1 MLTTDN
7 EETAS
12 SDANNERFVSVVGF
26 GRLAVQASQSG
37 WVEVAY
43 LLISINVFVG
53 LFNLLP
59 LLPFDGGHIA
69 IATYEKIAST
79 IRRRPVRV
87 DVAKLLPFTAVVV
100 SVLAFIFLSSL
111 FLDITRP
118 LDNPF

>member
-1 MLTTDN
+1 M
-7 EETAS
+7 
-12 SDANNERFVSVVGF
+12 
-26 GRLAVQASQSG
+26 
-37 WVEVAY
+37 
-43 LLISINVFVG
+43 
-53 LFNLLP
+53 P